1 MKNKLI
7 LLILV
12 LLTFTLL
19 FVGCDALGIKQAD
32 TETATDSENMLS
44 NSLDN
49 QISASAGQQSAS
61 EEILRLQKEIDE
73 LVSVV
78 NTKDINI
85 TELENKLQALE
96 DEKADIIAKSSS
108 IEMELSNLKETISV
122 NKQYRNIAIIVAI
135 ISVLFNVL
143 LAYLVIRARIR
154 NKRVALPP
162 AKEDAI
168 NDINKEEK
176 ENEATSNSENIES
189 ITEEKA
195 ETTTDTY
202 EQDNHT
208 TKRRGRPKKINNN

>member
-162 AKEDAI
+162 AKENTI
-168 NDINKEEK
+168 KEIYKEEK
-176 ENEATSNSENIES
+176 ENEATSNL
-189 ITEEKA
+189 
-195 ETTTDTY
+195 
-202 EQDNHT
+202 
-208 TKRRGRPKKINNN
+208 